1 MPLLNYYYKDSTYY
15 LMNKNRASISLLFFL
30 CGINFASWATRI
42 PDFKEKLQL
51 NDSELGTILM
61 GLPIGSLISLPLA
74 GWLITKYESKWICL
88 IAVVMYIFILPILG
102 YSPHSIGLFIGLF
115 LFGMAGDILNIAMN
129 TQVVTLEKSMNKVIM
144 SSFHALFSV
153 GLMLGAFLGGIILKY
168 QISSFLHLLMMGGLN
183 LLSIP
188 FFLKNLLPDQFKNSE
203 GIIQNNNKS
212 FLNLG
217 PHLFTLSFIAFCGM
231 LCEGAMA
238 DWITLYFKESTF
250 VKTFTSTIGFTS
262 FALSMVIGRSMG
274 DYITKLFSIKNILT
288 WNGVFISVGVSF
300 TLMTTNEYIMIIGC
314 LIAGIGISTIIP
326 IIYSEAGR
334 SKNISPSV
342 AIAGV
347 STIAYVG
354 FLVGPVFIGFL
365 SDYYGLNKA
374 LYLLVGLGI
383 LASLLSKFKL
393 NKLEN

>member
-1 MPLLNYYYKDSTYY
+1 MF
-15 LMNKNRASISLLFFL
+15 KNRASISLLFFL

-42 PDFKEKLQL
+42 PDFKEKLHL
-51 NDSELGTILM
+51 SDSTLGTILL

-88 IAVVMYIFILPILG
+88 TAIVMYIFIMPILG
-102 YSPHSIGLFIGLF
+102 YSPNSLGLFIALF

-129 TQVVTLEKSMNKVIM
+129 TQVVTLEKRMNKQIM
-144 SSFHALFSV
+144 SSFHALFSL
-153 GLMLGAFLGGIILKY
+153 GLMLGAFCGGIILNYKV
-168 QISSFLHLLMMGGLN
+168 SSFNHLLIIGGVN

-188 FFLKNLLPDQFKNSE
+188 FFLSNLLHDHFKNNNESFE
-203 GIIQNNNKS
+203 GKKKS
-212 FLNLG
+212 FFDLG

-250 VKTFTSTIGFTS
+250 IRTFPTTIGFTS

-274 DYITKLFSIKNILT
+274 DYVTKLFSIKNILT
-288 WNGVFISVGVSF
+288 LNGILISLGLII
-300 TLMTTNEYIMIIGC
+300 TLLTTNEYIMIIGC

-342 AIAGV
+342 AIASV

-354 FLVGPVFIGFL
+354 FLVGPVFIGYL
-365 SDYYGLNKA
+365 SDYLGLNKA
-374 LYLLVGLGI
+374 LYLLVILGLI
-383 LASLLSKFKL
+383 ASFLSKFKL
-393 NKLEN
+393 TTQEN

>member
-188 FFLKNLLPDQFKNSE
+188 FFLKNLLPDQFKNNE
-203 GIIQNNNKS
+203 GIIENNNKS

>member
-1 MPLLNYYYKDSTYY
+1 MF
-15 LMNKNRASISLLFFL
+15 KNRASISLLFFL

-42 PDFKEKLQL
+42 PDFKEKLYL
-51 NDSELGTILM
+51 TDSALGTILL

-88 IAVVMYIFILPILG
+88 TAIVMYIFIMPILG
-102 YSPHSIGLFIGLF
+102 YSPNSLGLFIALF

-129 TQVVTLEKSMNKVIM
+129 TQVVTLEKRMNKQIM
-144 SSFHALFSV
+144 SSFHALFSL
-153 GLMLGAFLGGIILKY
+153 GLMLGAFCGGIILNYKV
-168 QISSFLHLLMMGGLN
+168 SSFNHLLIIGGVN

-188 FFLKNLLPDQFKNSE
+188 FFLSNLLPDHFKKNNEALE
-203 GIIQNNNKS
+203 GKKKS
-212 FLNLG
+212 FFDLG

-238 DWITLYFKESTF
+238 DWITLYFKESSFIRTF
-250 VKTFTSTIGFTS
+250 PTTIGFTS

-274 DYITKLFSIKNILT
+274 DYVAKLFSIKNILT
-288 WNGVFISVGVSF
+288 LNGILISLGLLI

-342 AIAGV
+342 AIASV

-354 FLVGPVFIGFL
+354 FLVGPVFIGYL
-365 SDYYGLNKA
+365 SDYWGLNKA
-374 LYLLVGLGI
+374 LYLLVLLGLI
-383 LASLLSKFKL
+383 ASLLSKFKL
-393 NKLEN
+393 TAQEN

>member
-1 MPLLNYYYKDSTYY
+1 MF
-15 LMNKNRASISLLFFL
+15 KNRASISLLFFL

-42 PDFKEKLQL
+42 PDFKEKLHL
-51 NDSELGTILM
+51 TDSALGTILL

-88 IAVVMYIFILPILG
+88 TAIVMYIFIMPILG
-102 YSPHSIGLFIGLF
+102 YSPNSLGLFIALF

-129 TQVVTLEKSMNKVIM
+129 TQVVTLEKRMNKQIM
-144 SSFHALFSV
+144 SSFHALFSL
-153 GLMLGAFLGGIILKY
+153 GLMLGAFCGGIILNY
-168 QISSFLHLLMMGGLN
+168 QVSSFNHLLIIGGVN
-183 LLSIP
+183 LLAIP
-188 FFLKNLLPDQFKNSE
+188 FFLSNLLPDHFKKNNDSLE
-203 GIIQNNNKS
+203 GKKKS
-212 FLNLG
+212 FFDLG

-250 VKTFTSTIGFTS
+250 IRTFPTTIGFTS

-274 DYITKLFSIKNILT
+274 DYVTKLFSIKNILT
-288 WNGVFISVGVSF
+288 LNGILISLGLII
-300 TLMTTNEYIMIIGC
+300 TLLTTNEYIMIIGC

-342 AIAGV
+342 AIASV

-354 FLVGPVFIGFL
+354 FLVGPVFIGYL
-365 SDYYGLNKA
+365 SDYWGLNKA
-374 LYLLVGLGI
+374 LYLLVLLGLI
-383 LASLLSKFKL
+383 ASLLSKFKL
-393 NKLEN
+393 TAQEN

>member
-1 MPLLNYYYKDSTYY
+1 MF
-15 LMNKNRASISLLFFL
+15 KNRASISLLFFL

-42 PDFKEKLQL
+42 PDFKEKLHL
-51 NDSELGTILM
+51 TDSALGTILL

-88 IAVVMYIFILPILG
+88 TAIVMYIFIMPILG
-102 YSPHSIGLFIGLF
+102 YSPNSLGLFIALF

-129 TQVVTLEKSMNKVIM
+129 TQVVTLEKRMNKQIM
-144 SSFHALFSV
+144 SSFHALFSL
-153 GLMLGAFLGGIILKY
+153 GLMLGAFCGGIILNY
-168 QISSFLHLLMMGGLN
+168 QVSSFNHLLIIGGVN

-188 FFLKNLLPDQFKNSE
+188 FFLSNLLPDHFKKNNDSLE
-203 GIIQNNNKS
+203 GKKKS
-212 FLNLG
+212 FFDLG

-250 VKTFTSTIGFTS
+250 IRTFPTTIGFTS

-274 DYITKLFSIKNILT
+274 DYVTKLFSIKNILT
-288 WNGVFISVGVSF
+288 LNGILISLGLII
-300 TLMTTNEYIMIIGC
+300 TLLTTNEYIMIIGC

-342 AIAGV
+342 AIASV

-354 FLVGPVFIGFL
+354 FLVGPVFIGYL
-365 SDYYGLNKA
+365 SDYWGLNKA
-374 LYLLVGLGI
+374 LYLLVLLGLI
-383 LASLLSKFKL
+383 ASLLSKFKL
-393 NKLEN
+393 TTQEN

>member
-1 MPLLNYYYKDSTYY
+1 MF
-15 LMNKNRASISLLFFL
+15 KNRASISLLFFL

-42 PDFKEKLQL
+42 PDFKEKLHL
-51 NDSELGTILM
+51 TDSALGTILL

-88 IAVVMYIFILPILG
+88 TAIVMYIFIMPILG
-102 YSPHSIGLFIGLF
+102 YSPNSLGLFIALF

-129 TQVVTLEKSMNKVIM
+129 TQVVTLEKRMNQQIM
-144 SSFHALFSV
+144 SSFHALFSL
-153 GLMLGAFLGGIILKY
+153 GLMLGAFCGGIILNY
-168 QISSFLHLLMMGGLN
+168 QVSSFNHLLIIGGVN

-188 FFLKNLLPDQFKNSE
+188 FFLSNLLPDHFKKNNDSLE
-203 GIIQNNNKS
+203 GKKKS
-212 FLNLG
+212 FFDLG

-250 VKTFTSTIGFTS
+250 IRTFPTTIGFTS

-274 DYITKLFSIKNILT
+274 DYVTKLFSIKNILT
-288 WNGVFISVGVSF
+288 LNGILISLGLII
-300 TLMTTNEYIMIIGC
+300 TLLTTNEYIMIIGC

-342 AIAGV
+342 AIASV

-354 FLVGPVFIGFL
+354 FLVGPVFIGYL
-365 SDYYGLNKA
+365 SDYWGLNKA
-374 LYLLVGLGI
+374 LYLLVLLGLI
-383 LASLLSKFKL
+383 ASLLSKFKL
-393 NKLEN
+393 TAQEN

>member
-1 MPLLNYYYKDSTYY
+1 MF
-15 LMNKNRASISLLFFL
+15 KNRASISLLFFL

-42 PDFKEKLQL
+42 PDFKEKLHL
-51 NDSELGTILM
+51 TDSELGTILL

-88 IAVVMYIFILPILG
+88 TAIVMYIFIMPILG
-102 YSPHSIGLFIGLF
+102 YSPNSFGLFIALF

-129 TQVVTLEKSMNKVIM
+129 TQVVTLEKSMNKTIM
-144 SSFHALFSV
+144 SSFHALFSL
-153 GLMLGAFLGGIILKY
+153 GLMLGALSGGIILNYKV
-168 QISSFLHLLMMGGLN
+168 SSFNHLLVIGGLN
-183 LLSIP
+183 FLSIP
-188 FFLKNLLPDQFKNSE
+188 FFLSNLLPDQFKKNNESQE
-203 GIIQNNNKS
+203 GKKKS
-212 FLNLG
+212 FFDLG

-250 VKTFTSTIGFTS
+250 ISTFPTTIGFTS

-274 DYITKLFSIKNILT
+274 DYVAKLFSIKNILT
-288 WNGVFISVGVSF
+288 LNGILISLGLLI

-326 IIYSEAGR
+326 IIYSEAGK

-342 AIAGV
+342 AIASV

-354 FLVGPVFIGFL
+354 FLVGPVFIGYL
-365 SDYYGLNKA
+365 SDYLGLNKA
-374 LYLLVGLGI
+374 LYLLVFLGI
-383 LASLLSKFKL
+383 IASLLSKFKL
-393 NKLEN
+393 TDQEN

>member
-1 MPLLNYYYKDSTYY
+1 
-15 LMNKNRASISLLFFL
+15 MNKNRASISLLFFL

-203 GIIQNNNKS
+203 GIIENNNKS

>member
-1 MPLLNYYYKDSTYY
+1 MF
-15 LMNKNRASISLLFFL
+15 KNRASISLLFFL

-42 PDFKEKLQL
+42 PDFKEKLHL
-51 NDSELGTILM
+51 TDSELGTILL

-88 IAVVMYIFILPILG
+88 TAIVMYIFIMPILG
-102 YSPHSIGLFIGLF
+102 YSPNSFGLFIALF

-129 TQVVTLEKSMNKVIM
+129 TQVVTLEKSINKTIM
-144 SSFHALFSV
+144 SSFHALFSL
-153 GLMLGAFLGGIILKY
+153 GLMLGAFCGGIILNYKV
-168 QISSFLHLLMMGGLN
+168 SSFNHLLVIGGLN

-188 FFLKNLLPDQFKNSE
+188 FFLSNLLPDHFKKNNESQE
-203 GIIQNNNKS
+203 GKKKS
-212 FLNLG
+212 FFDLG

-250 VKTFTSTIGFTS
+250 IKTFPTTIGFTS

-274 DYITKLFSIKNILT
+274 DYVAKSFSIKNILT
-288 WNGVFISVGVSF
+288 LNGILISIGLLI

-342 AIAGV
+342 AIASV

-354 FLVGPVFIGFL
+354 FLVGPVFIGYL
-365 SDYYGLNKA
+365 SDYLGLNKA
-374 LYLLVGLGI
+374 LYLLVFLGI
-383 LASLLSKFKL
+383 IASLLSKFKL
-393 NKLEN
+393 TDQEN

>member
-1 MPLLNYYYKDSTYY
+1 MF
-15 LMNKNRASISLLFFL
+15 KNRASISLLFFL

-42 PDFKEKLQL
+42 PDFKEKLHL
-51 NDSELGTILM
+51 TDSALGTILL

-88 IAVVMYIFILPILG
+88 TAIVMYIFIMPILG
-102 YSPHSIGLFIGLF
+102 YSPNSLGLFIALF

-129 TQVVTLEKSMNKVIM
+129 TQVVTLEKRMNQQIM
-144 SSFHALFSV
+144 SSFHALFSL
-153 GLMLGAFLGGIILKY
+153 GLMLGAFCGGIILNY
-168 QISSFLHLLMMGGLN
+168 QVSSFNHLLIIGAVN

-188 FFLKNLLPDQFKNSE
+188 FFLSNLLPDHFKNNNESLE
-203 GIIQNNNKS
+203 GKKKS
-212 FLNLG
+212 FFDLG

-250 VKTFTSTIGFTS
+250 IRTFPTTIGFTS

-274 DYITKLFSIKNILT
+274 DYVTKLFSIKNILT
-288 WNGVFISVGVSF
+288 LNGILISLGLII
-300 TLMTTNEYIMIIGC
+300 TLLSTNEYIMIIGC

-326 IIYSEAGR
+326 IIYSEAGK

-342 AIAGV
+342 AIASV

-354 FLVGPVFIGFL
+354 FLVGPVFIGYL
-365 SDYYGLNKA
+365 SDYWGLNKA
-374 LYLLVGLGI
+374 LYLLVLLGI
-383 LASLLSKFKL
+383 IASLLSKFKL
-393 NKLEN
+393 TAQEN

>member
-1 MPLLNYYYKDSTYY
+1 MF
-15 LMNKNRASISLLFFL
+15 KNRASISLLFFL

-42 PDFKEKLQL
+42 PDFKEKLHL
-51 NDSELGTILM
+51 TDSELGTILL

-88 IAVVMYIFILPILG
+88 TAIVMYIFIMPILG
-102 YSPHSIGLFIGLF
+102 YSPNSLGLFIALF

-129 TQVVTLEKSMNKVIM
+129 TQVVTLEKRMNQQIM
-144 SSFHALFSV
+144 SSFHALFSL
-153 GLMLGAFLGGIILKY
+153 GLMLGAFCGGIILNY
-168 QISSFLHLLMMGGLN
+168 QVSSFNHLLIIGAVN

-188 FFLKNLLPDQFKNSE
+188 FFLSNLLPDHFKNNNESLE
-203 GIIQNNNKS
+203 GKKKS
-212 FLNLG
+212 FFDLG

-250 VKTFTSTIGFTS
+250 IRTFPTTIGFTS

-274 DYITKLFSIKNILT
+274 DYVTKLFSIKNILT
-288 WNGVFISVGVSF
+288 LNGILISLGLII
-300 TLMTTNEYIMIIGC
+300 TLLTTNEYIMIIGC

-326 IIYSEAGR
+326 IIYSEAGK

-342 AIAGV
+342 AIASV

-354 FLVGPVFIGFL
+354 FLVGPVFIGYL
-365 SDYYGLNKA
+365 SDYWGLNKA
-374 LYLLVGLGI
+374 LYLLVLLGLI
-383 LASLLSKFKL
+383 ASLLSKFKL
-393 NKLEN
+393 TAQEN

>member
-1 MPLLNYYYKDSTYY
+1 MY
-15 LMNKNRASISLLFFL
+15 KNRASISLLFFF

-42 PDFKEKLQL
+42 PDFKEKLHL
-51 NDSELGTILM
+51 SDSALGTILL

-88 IAVVMYIFILPILG
+88 TAMVMYIFIMPILG
-102 YSPHSIGLFIGLF
+102 YSPNSLGLFIGLF

-129 TQVVTLEKSMNKVIM
+129 TQVVTLEKRMNKQIM
-144 SSFHALFSV
+144 SSFHALFSL
-153 GLMLGAFLGGIILKY
+153 GLMLGAFCGGIILNYKV
-168 QISSFLHLLMMGGLN
+168 SSFNHLLIIGCVN

-188 FFLKNLLPDQFKNSE
+188 FFLPNLLPDHFKNNNESLE
-203 GIIQNNNKS
+203 GKKKS
-212 FLNLG
+212 FFDLG

-238 DWITLYFKESTF
+238 DWITLYFKESSFIRTF
-250 VKTFTSTIGFTS
+250 PTTIGFTS

-274 DYITKLFSIKNILT
+274 DYVTKLFSIKNILT
-288 WNGVFISVGVSF
+288 LNGILISLGLII
-300 TLMTTNEYIMIIGC
+300 TLLTTNEYIMIIGC

-342 AIAGV
+342 AIASV

-354 FLVGPVFIGFL
+354 FLVGPVFIGYL
-365 SDYYGLNKA
+365 SDYWGLNKA
-374 LYLLVGLGI
+374 LYLLVLLGI
-383 LASLLSKFKL
+383 ITSFLSKFKL
-393 NKLEN
+393 TDQEN

>member
-1 MPLLNYYYKDSTYY
+1 
-15 LMNKNRASISLLFFL
+15 MNKNRASISLLFFL

-42 PDFKEKLQL
+42 PDFKEKLHL

-74 GWLITKYESKWICL
+74 GWFITKYESKWICL
-88 IAVVMYIFILPILG
+88 VAVVMYIFILPILG
-102 YSPHSIGLFIGLF
+102 YSPNSFGLFIGLF

-129 TQVVTLEKSMNKVIM
+129 TQVVTLENSMNKLIM
-144 SSFHALFSV
+144 SSFHALFSL
-153 GLMLGAFLGGIILKY
+153 GLMLGAFLGGLILNY
-168 QISSFLHLLMMGGLN
+168 QVSSFHHLLMMGGLN

-188 FFLKNLLPDQFKNSE
+188 FFWSNLLPDDFKKRNGNLE
-203 GIIQNNNKS
+203 GKRKS
-212 FLNLG
+212 FFDLG

-250 VKTFTSTIGFTS
+250 LSTFPSTIGFTS
-262 FALSMVIGRSMG
+262 FALSMVIGRSLG

-288 WNGVFISVGVSF
+288 SNGLLISLGLSI
-300 TLMTTNEYIMIIGC
+300 TLMTANEYMMIIGC
-314 LIAGIGISTIIP
+314 LIAGMGISTIIP

-342 AIAGV
+342 AIASV

-354 FLVGPVFIGFL
+354 FLVGPVFIGYL
-365 SDYYGLNKA
+365 SDYWGLNKA
-374 LYLLVGLGI
+374 LYLLVLLGL

-393 NKLEN
+393 SAKEN

>member
-1 MPLLNYYYKDSTYY
+1 MF
-15 LMNKNRASISLLFFL
+15 KNRASISLLFFL

-42 PDFKEKLQL
+42 PDFKEKLHL
-51 NDSELGTILM
+51 TDSALGTILL

-88 IAVVMYIFILPILG
+88 TAIVMYIFIMPILG
-102 YSPHSIGLFIGLF
+102 YSPNSLGLFIALF

-129 TQVVTLEKSMNKVIM
+129 TQVVTLEKRMNQQIM
-144 SSFHALFSV
+144 SSFHALFSL
-153 GLMLGAFLGGIILKY
+153 GLMLGAFCGGIILNY
-168 QISSFLHLLMMGGLN
+168 QVSSFNHLLIIGAVN

-188 FFLKNLLPDQFKNSE
+188 FFLSNLLPDHFKNNNESLE
-203 GIIQNNNKS
+203 GKKKS
-212 FLNLG
+212 FFDLG

-250 VKTFTSTIGFTS
+250 IRTFPTTIGFTS

-274 DYITKLFSIKNILT
+274 DYVTKLFSIKNILT
-288 WNGVFISVGVSF
+288 LNGILISLGLII
-300 TLMTTNEYIMIIGC
+300 TLLTTNEYIMIIGC

-326 IIYSEAGR
+326 IIYSEAGK

-342 AIAGV
+342 AIASV

-354 FLVGPVFIGFL
+354 FLVGPVFIGYL
-365 SDYYGLNKA
+365 SDFWGLNKA
-374 LYLLVGLGI
+374 LYLLVLLGI
-383 LASLLSKFKL
+383 IASLLSKFKL
-393 NKLEN
+393 TAQEN

>member
-203 GIIQNNNKS
+203 GIIENNNKS

>member
-1 MPLLNYYYKDSTYY
+1 
-15 LMNKNRASISLLFFL
+15 MNKNRASISLLFFL

-42 PDFKEKLQL
+42 PDFKEQLHL

-61 GLPIGSLISLPLA
+61 GLPIGSLVSLPLA

-88 IAVVMYIFILPILG
+88 VAVVMYIFILPILG
-102 YSPHSIGLFIGLF
+102 YSPNSFGLFIGLF

-129 TQVVTLEKSMNKVIM
+129 TQVVTLEKSMNKLIM
-144 SSFHALFSV
+144 SSFHALFSL
-153 GLMLGAFLGGIILKY
+153 GLMLGALLGGIILTY
-168 QISSFLHLLMMGGLN
+168 QISSFHHLLMMGGLN
-183 LLSIP
+183 LISIP
-188 FFLKNLLPDQFKNSE
+188 FFWSNLLPDHFKKNNENRE
-203 GIIQNNNKS
+203 GKNKS
-212 FLNLG
+212 FFDLG
-217 PHLFTLSFIAFCGM
+217 PHLLILSFIAFCGM

-250 VKTFTSTIGFTS
+250 ITTFSSTIGFTS

-274 DYITKLFSIKNILT
+274 DYITKLFSIQNILT
-288 WNGVFISVGVSF
+288 LNGILISVGLSI
-300 TLMTTNEYIMIIGC
+300 TLMTTNEYIMIFGC
-314 LIAGIGISTIIP
+314 LITGIGISTIIP

-342 AIAGV
+342 AIASV

-354 FLVGPVFIGFL
+354 FLVGPVFIGYL
-365 SDYYGLNKA
+365 SNYMGLNKA
-374 LYLLVGLGI
+374 LYLLVILGL

-393 NKLEN
+393 SEQGNQN

>member
-1 MPLLNYYYKDSTYY
+1 
-15 LMNKNRASISLLFFL
+15 MNKNRASISLLFFL

-42 PDFKEKLQL
+42 PDFKEKLHL

-74 GWLITKYESKWICL
+74 GWFITKYESKWICL
-88 IAVVMYIFILPILG
+88 VAVVMYIFILPILG
-102 YSPHSIGLFIGLF
+102 YSPNSFGLFIGLF

-129 TQVVTLEKSMNKVIM
+129 TQVVTLENSMNKLIM
-144 SSFHALFSV
+144 SSFHALFSF
-153 GLMLGAFLGGIILKY
+153 GLMLGAFLGGIILNY
-168 QISSFLHLLMMGGLN
+168 QVSSFHHLLMMGGLN

-188 FFLKNLLPDQFKNSE
+188 FFWSNLLPDDFKKRNGNLE
-203 GIIQNNNKS
+203 GKRKS
-212 FLNLG
+212 FFDLG

-250 VKTFTSTIGFTS
+250 LSTFPSTIGFTS
-262 FALSMVIGRSMG
+262 FALSMVIGRSLG

-288 WNGVFISVGVSF
+288 SNGLLISLGLSI
-300 TLMTTNEYIMIIGC
+300 TLMTANEYMMIIGC

-342 AIAGV
+342 AIASV

-354 FLVGPVFIGFL
+354 FLVGPVFIGYL
-365 SDYYGLNKA
+365 SDYWGLNKA
-374 LYLLVGLGI
+374 LYLLVLLGL

-393 NKLEN
+393 SAKEN